1 MSQMALKINIFHAYL
16 HFSVSFSDSTYET
29 PYSQGFI
36 LVHDGIS
43 SYNNYVHIPTSKRE
57 EGGGQKNTNKQT
69 NKQKKQEMG
78 LTHSL
83 PISIVAKVTDAYF
96 PVS

>member
-1 MSQMALKINIFHAYL
+1 MPISISVPPSVTQPMRHPIHKGLSWSMMASPVIITMYIFQPAK
-16 HFSVSFSDSTYET
+16 E
-29 PYSQGFI
+29 
-36 LVHDGIS
+36 
-43 SYNNYVHIPTSKRE
+43 KRV
-57 EGGGQKNTNKQT
+57 GDKKNTNKQT
-69 NKQKKQEMG
+69 NKQKNQEMG